1 MKEQLANF
9 LPVFY
14 QFVERNSWFILLAA
28 GVFEVAWA
36 LSLKLSHGYTKLTPT
51 LATIPLALA
60 STALAGHV
68 DARHPHVCG
77 LYGVGWSWRHGH
89 GDYRH
94 DVFWR
99 AGHPWPPIVH
109 CADCSGC
116 GGAEVYRGPRDGQ
129 LAVIRAFSPAG
140 LNISISS
147 KN

>member
-60 STALAGHV
+60 STALLAM
-68 DARHPHVCG
+68 
-77 LYGVGWSWRHGH
+77 SM
-89 GDYRH
+89 
-94 DVFWR
+94 R
-99 AGHPWPPIVH
+99 AIPMSVAYMVW
-109 CADCSGC
+109 
-116 GGAEVYRGPRDGQ
+116 
-129 LAVIRAFSPAG
+129 AG
-140 LNISISS
+140 LGAMGTVIIGMMYFGEQVTLGRLLCIALIVAGVVGL
-147 KN
+147 KFTVAPATGG